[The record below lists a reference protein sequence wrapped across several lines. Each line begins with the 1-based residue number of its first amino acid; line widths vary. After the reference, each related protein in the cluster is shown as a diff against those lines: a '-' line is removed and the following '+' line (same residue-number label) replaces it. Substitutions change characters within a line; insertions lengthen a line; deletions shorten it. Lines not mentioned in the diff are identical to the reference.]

1 MYCVKCGVELG
12 DSEKKCPLCGTTVF
26 HPEMEPPKGDGPYP
40 PEEHI
45 HKEVSRSGALFVV
58 TVLTVLPIVICLL
71 CDWRINGGIVWS
83 GYVTGALL
91 MCYIV
96 IVLPLWFR
104 RGNPVIFVPVD
115 FVALGVYLLYID
127 LATGG
132 RWFLSFAFP
141 VVGAAGIIVT
151 AMVILLRYLHGGHL
165 FVFGGALETSGESLI
180 TRETVWWLT
189 PASLATSNMDG
200 RLLGLRLVT
209 ILPNLPAGGRHHFR
223 ADAHHYR
230 LLPPTA
236 GITAEKVFPVSHK
249 AAQCLKRAGGIL

>member
-45 HKEVSRSGALFVV
+45 HKEVSRSGALFIV

-115 FVALGVYLLYID
+115 FVALGVTCCISIWLPVGVGSFPLLFRWWGRQV
-127 LATGG
+127 LLSRQWSSCCATC
-132 RWFLSFAFP
+132 
-141 VVGAAGIIVT
+141 
-151 AMVILLRYLHGGHL
+151 
-165 FVFGGALETSGESLI
+165 
-180 TRETVWWLT
+180 TVDTCLYS
-189 PASLATSNMDG
+189 AG
-200 RLLGLRLVT
+200 RLFF
-209 ILPNLPAGGRHHFR
+209 PAG
-223 ADAHHYR
+223 
-230 LLPPTA
+230 
-236 GITAEKVFPVSHK
+236 
-249 AAQCLKRAGGIL
+249 

>member
-12 DSEKKCPLCGTTVF
+12 DSEKKNARCAAPRSFTRRWSR
-26 HPEMEPPKGDGPYP
+26 PKGDGPYP

-104 RGNPVIFVPVD
+104 RGNPVIFLSRSILWRWGLPAVYRSGYRWALVP
-115 FVALGVYLLYID
+115 FPCFSGGGGGRYYCHGNGHPAALPARWTPVCIRWGVYSSGGLMVLVEFLINLTFKLHDALLWSIYP
-127 LATGG
+127 L
-132 RWFLSFAFP
+132 
-141 VVGAAGIIVT
+141 AAGIILGLT
-151 AMVILLRYLHGGHL
+151 LIIIGCCRPLR
-165 FVFGGALETSGESLI
+165 ESLQKKFF
-180 TRETVWWLT
+180 L
-189 PASLATSNMDG
+189 
-200 RLLGLRLVT
+200 
-209 ILPNLPAGGRHHFR
+209 
-223 ADAHHYR
+223 
-230 LLPPTA
+230 
-236 GITAEKVFPVSHK
+236 
-249 AAQCLKRAGGIL
+249 

>member
-165 FVFGGALETSGESLI
+165 FVFGEIGRASC
-180 TRETVWWLT
+180 RERV
-189 PASLATSNMDG
+189 
-200 RLLGLRLVT
+200 
-209 ILPNLPAGGRHHFR
+209 
-223 ADAHHYR
+223 
-230 LLPPTA
+230 
-236 GITAEKVFPVSHK
+236 
-249 AAQCLKRAGGIL
+249 

>member
-104 RGNPVIFVPVD
+104 RGNPVYLCPGRFCGAGGLPAVYRSGYRWALVP
-115 FVALGVYLLYID
+115 FLCFSGGGGGRYYCHGNGHPAALPARWTPVCIRWGVY
-127 LATGG
+127 
-132 RWFLSFAFP
+132 SF
-141 VVGAAGIIVT
+141 
-151 AMVILLRYLHGGHL
+151 R
-165 FVFGGALETSGESLI
+165 
-180 TRETVWWLT
+180 
-189 PASLATSNMDG
+189 
-200 RLLGLRLVT
+200 
-209 ILPNLPAGGRHHFR
+209 R
-223 ADAHHYR
+223 AD
-230 LLPPTA
+230 
-236 GITAEKVFPVSHK
+236 G
-249 AAQCLKRAGGIL
+249 AGGISYQPDL